1 MALDIADKVLVD
13 FSMKRFYDNNI
24 KNQTDYKMKGLA
36 DMAKELNRVFE
47 TKEREALVKRYA
59 VIKLFLFNENIL
71 LQNYDLDF
79 SKKEIRQKCD
89 QVKVL
94 DIREIYEELND
105 SLKCMGSN
113 IKVFKTT

>member
-1 MALDIADKVLVD
+1 MALDIADKVLID
-13 FSMKRFYDNNI
+13 FSMKRFYNNNV
-24 KNQTDYKMKGLA
+24 KNQTDNKMQGLA
-36 DMAKELNRVFE
+36 DMAKELNQVFA
-47 TKEREALVKRYA
+47 TKEREALVKKYA

-94 DIREIYEELND
+94 DIREIYGELNE
-105 SLKCMGSN
+105 SLKCIGSN
-113 IKVFKTT
+113 MKVFKTT